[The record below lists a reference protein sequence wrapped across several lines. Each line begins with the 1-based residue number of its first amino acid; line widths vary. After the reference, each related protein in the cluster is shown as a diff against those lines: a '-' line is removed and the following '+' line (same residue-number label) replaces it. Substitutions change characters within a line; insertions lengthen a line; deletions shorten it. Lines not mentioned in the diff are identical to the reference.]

1 MPGALDAF
9 RAQQEA
15 ADAVRERL
23 QEVSVLVRQLRA
35 EVDALA
41 RDDKLKRVLQREET
55 WLAEARRSWAQCDL
69 LAWAA
74 RRTVAEVRYWR
85 EREAQ
90 RFWSGVVRRWLVAA
104 VFAVA
109 SAAAAGAA
117 YARVTE
123 PYQTQPW
130 VLRDRMEFVEYVEHR
145 VITMSAAE
153 RRQFDA
159 LMRWPSEPNAQGR
172 R

>member
-41 RDDKLKRVLQREET
+41 RDDKLKRVLQRGET
-55 WLAEARRSWAQCDL
+55 WLAE
-69 LAWAA
+69 A